1 LRKDLKS
8 PLCKTPK
15 MKSIQK
21 ETRLSLISG
30 IILFL
35 GLLIVNLFWLF
46 YSLLGKNHWLM
57 AGISVFASFLIFVFL
72 VFRGLRKNH
81 LAKDSGEKE
90 SDSKEEQKSVT
101 FSQSNSSG
109 EVQKTN
115 EDFRKLKEEF
125 SKTTQA
131 LFQRET
137 ELIQANK
144 KIQELDAIKSEFVS
158 VAAHQLRTP
167 LTGIKWSYLAL
178 LEKETGSLN
187 PEQKKIIEEG
197 LEAIDYAIDTTND
210 LLNTAR
216 LEEGKTTISPE
227 EQPIGPVIQEILK
240 QHEPV
245 IKEKKIKMN
254 IDFPF
259 SSPLSLKFDKEKISI
274 VFDNI
279 FANAVKYTPEGGSIE
294 LKAFREK
301 DAVVFKIKDS
311 GIGIPK
317 AEQEKVFS
325 KFFRAKNAV
334 SFQTSGSGLGLY
346 VAKNIVEKHGGE
358 ISLES
363 EEGAGTTVAFSLPV
377 K

>member
-1 LRKDLKS
+1 MQIGDENQEAAESNLQEDDELLKVKDELRKMKGDL
-8 PLCKTPK
+8 L
-15 MKSIQK
+15 
-21 ETRLSLISG
+21 
-30 IILFL
+30 
-35 GLLIVNLFWLF
+35 
-46 YSLLGKNHWLM
+46 
-57 AGISVFASFLIFVFL
+57 
-72 VFRGLRKNH
+72 
-81 LAKDSGEKE
+81 
-90 SDSKEEQKSVT
+90 
-101 FSQSNSSG
+101 
-109 EVQKTN
+109 
-115 EDFRKLKEEF
+115 
-125 SKTTQA
+125 KTTQD
-131 LFQRET
+131 LFRRET
-137 ELIQANK
+137 ELERANK

-178 LEKETGSLN
+178 LEKATGPLN
-187 PEQKKIIEEG
+187 PEQKKIVEEG

-216 LEEGKTTISPE
+216 LEEGKTTINPE
-227 EQPIGPVIQEILK
+227 EQLIGPVIEEILK

-245 IKEKKIKMN
+245 IKEKKIKTN

-279 FANAVKYTPEGGSIE
+279 FANAVKYTPEGGSID
-294 LKAFREK
+294 LKVFREK
-301 DAVVFKIKDS
+301 DKVIFKIKDS

-317 AEQEKVFS
+317 AELEKVFS

-363 EEGAGTTVAFSLPV
+363 EESAGTTVTFSLPV
-377 K
+377 YPHTNLG

>member
-1 LRKDLKS
+1 
-8 PLCKTPK
+8 
-15 MKSIQK
+15 
-21 ETRLSLISG
+21 
-30 IILFL
+30 
-35 GLLIVNLFWLF
+35 
-46 YSLLGKNHWLM
+46 
-57 AGISVFASFLIFVFL
+57 
-72 VFRGLRKNH
+72 
-81 LAKDSGEKE
+81 
-90 SDSKEEQKSVT
+90 
-101 FSQSNSSG
+101 
-109 EVQKTN
+109 
-115 EDFRKLKEEF
+115 
-125 SKTTQA
+125 
-131 LFQRET
+131 
-137 ELIQANK
+137 
-144 KIQELDAIKSEFVS
+144 
-158 VAAHQLRTP
+158 
-167 LTGIKWSYLAL
+167 
-178 LEKETGSLN
+178 
-187 PEQKKIIEEG
+187 
-197 LEAIDYAIDTTND
+197 
-210 LLNTAR
+210 
-216 LEEGKTTISPE
+216 
-227 EQPIGPVIQEILK
+227 
-240 QHEPV
+240 
-245 IKEKKIKMN
+245 MN